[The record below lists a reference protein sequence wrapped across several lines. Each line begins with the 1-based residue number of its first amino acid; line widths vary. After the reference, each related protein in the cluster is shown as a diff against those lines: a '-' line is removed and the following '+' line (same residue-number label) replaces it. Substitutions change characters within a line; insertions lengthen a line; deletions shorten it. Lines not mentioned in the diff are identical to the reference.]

1 MYSKRVNSRIDI
13 NPASNQGNVAA
24 YDQFQDQRSIDR
36 YVRPVYNNVSNAK
49 ITTILSV
56 LAMLCIKYTLFGI
69 DTQILHT
76 GIHTDMAKEDLTNT
90 LPAEKSLQIGKILGS
105 LKRITM

>member
-49 ITTILSV
+49 TTILAV

>member
-36 YVRPVYNNVSNAK
+36 YVHTVHDNVSNAK
-49 ITTILSV
+49 IILAV

>member
-13 NPASNQGNVAA
+13 NPASNTGNVAA
-24 YDQFQDQRSIDR
+24 YDQFQDQRSIER
-36 YVRPVYNNVSNAK
+36 YVRTVDNNVSCV
-49 ITTILSV
+49 LSS
-56 LAMLCIKYTLFGI
+56 LKFFIKKLYIKHTVFGI

-76 GIHTDMAKEDLTNT
+76 RIHTDMAKEDLINT

-105 LKRITM
+105 LKSITM

>member
-1 MYSKRVNSRIDI
+1 MLQAVKICTSMSVNELTAESISIRQVIRETLLLMI
-13 NPASNQGNVAA
+13 NFKTNEAL
-24 YDQFQDQRSIDR
+24 
-36 YVRPVYNNVSNAK
+36 
-49 ITTILSV
+49 T
-56 LAMLCIKYTLFGI
+56 

-90 LPAEKSLQIGKILGS
+90 LPAQKSLQIGKILGS

>member
-36 YVRPVYNNVSNAK
+36 YVRPVHNNFSNAK
-49 ITTILSV
+49 IIHISCIT
-56 LAMLCIKYTLFGI
+56 MLCIKYTLFGI